1 MVPIQDFELYVC
13 QPELPIREVMHRIDL
28 LPVRDKFQIVVNEH
42 YQVLGTVTDGDI
54 RRGLLRGH
62 ALSDRVDAAMH
73 VSMHLGKKGENE
85 ANLAQLKAIE
95 SNVPFLPIVDASGR
109 LCEIIVPG
117 NQHAAVSR
125 NVHALV
131 QAGGFGTRLGPR
143 TRDVPKPLLP
153 IGGRPILDYILER
166 LERSGVSKVWLSVHY
181 LPEQIENFI
190 ANRDNKTRVSILREE
205 YPLGTAG
212 SISLIPENDFLDLLV
227 VNGDVLTQLD
237 FDTFMNFHQD
247 HRNEAT
253 VAAAMHEVKIPFG
266 VIQYA
271 ENGSFNGINEKPT
284 LRHFVSAGINIFSRN
299 LCNLVAKDE
308 VIDMP
313 DLIHRG
319 KSLGMSVG
327 VFPMHE
333 YWTDVGTPEDFAKAD
348 KAINEN
354 ET

>member
-1 MVPIQDFELYVC
+1 MITILDLDIYLCSPDVPIRD
-13 QPELPIREVMHRIDL
+13 VMNRIDK
-28 LPVRDKFQIVVNEH
+28 LPVRDKFQIVVDKNLN
-42 YQVLGTVTDGDI
+42 VLGTVTDGDI
-54 RRGLLRGH
+54 RRALLKGREL
-62 ALSDRVDAAMH
+62 ADQISDAMH
-73 VSMHLGKKGENE
+73 VTMRLGTKGATN
-85 ANLAQLKAIE
+85 ANLENLNSIE
-95 SNVPFLPIVDASGR
+95 SNVPFLPIIDSDNR

-117 NQHAAVSR
+117 RSPKANHK
-125 NVHALV
+125 VHALV
-131 QAGGFGTRLGPR
+131 QAGGFGRRLGAK

-166 LERSGVSKVWLSVHY
+166 LENSGVSKIWLSVHY
-181 LPEQIENFI
+181 LPDQIASFI
-190 ANRDNKTRVSILREE
+190 DNRNNKVEICLLQEE
-205 YPLGTAG
+205 TPLGTAG
-212 SISLIPENDFLDLLV
+212 SISLIGDTNFTDLLV

-237 FDTFMNFHQD
+237 FDLFVNFHQD
-247 HRNEAT
+247 HGNEAT

-271 ENGSFNGINEKPT
+271 ENGSFNSIDEKPT

-327 VFPMHE
+327 VFPIHE

-354 ET
+354 DA

>member
-1 MVPIQDFELYVC
+1 MVTILDFQLYVC
-13 QPELPIREVMHRIDL
+13 PPTLPIRDVMSRIDR
-28 LPVRDKFQIVVNEH
+28 LPVRDKFQIVVNDNH
-42 YQVLGTVTDGDI
+42 QVLGTVTDGDI

-62 ALSDRVDAAMH
+62 ALSDAVEVAMH
-73 VSMHLGKKGENE
+73 VSMRLGKQGADD
-85 ANLAQLKAIE
+85 ANLAQLNAIE
-95 SNVPFLPIVDASGR
+95 SNVPFLPIVDDTGR

-117 NQHAAVSR
+117 NRHAALHR

-131 QAGGFGTRLGPR
+131 QAGGFGKRLGSK

-181 LPEQIENFI
+181 LPEKIEEFV
-190 ANRDNKTRVSILREE
+190 ANRDNKTQVNILHEE

-212 SISLIPENDFLDLLV
+212 SISLIPDNDFLDLLV
-227 VNGDVLTQLD
+227 VNGDILTQLD

-247 HRNEAT
+247 HGNEAT

-271 ENGSFNGINEKPT
+271 ENGSFNSIDEKPT

-327 VFPMHE
+327 VFPIHE

-354 ET
+354 VA